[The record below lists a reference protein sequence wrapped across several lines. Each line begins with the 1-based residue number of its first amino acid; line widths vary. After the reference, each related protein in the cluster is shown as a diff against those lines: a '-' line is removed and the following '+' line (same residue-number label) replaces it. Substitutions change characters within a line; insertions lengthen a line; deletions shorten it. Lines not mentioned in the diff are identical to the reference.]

1 MEAAD
6 RTACSGL
13 RVMDGE
19 DQDMGNRVRMQQM
32 QQQDW
37 INQQQ
42 REKQLR
48 QEQEQFQNK

>member
-1 MEAAD
+1 MADPAD

-19 DQDMGNRVRMQQM
+19 DQDLGNRVRMQQM

-37 INQQQ
+37 INQQI

-48 QEQEQFQNK
+48 QEQEKY